1 MRKRRADKK
10 RIGWWE
16 WVLLDGVTSEPVR
29 AKIDTGAET
38 SSLHAEKLSVI
49 ERDGEMI
56 AKFRFKKRVCEAK
69 VIELRSIKSSNG
81 TSSLRPVV
89 ELAIEIAGETFM
101 TQFSL
106 ADRSEMRFPVLLG
119 RETLA
124 GRFLVDAEDKQVL
137 GTLREVKRP

>member
-1 MRKRRADKK
+1 M
-10 RIGWWE
+10 
-16 WVLLDGVTSEPVR
+16 R

-38 SSLHAEKLSVI
+38 SSLHAEKLSVV

-56 AKFRFKKRVCEAK
+56 AKFLFKKKVCETK
-69 VIELRSIKSSNG
+69 VVELRTIKSSNG

-89 ELAIEIAGETFM
+89 ELELCIAGETFK

-119 RETLA
+119 RETLK
-124 GRFLVDAEDKQVL
+124 GRFLVDASDKQVL
-137 GTLREVKRP
+137 GDAKEAGAACA